1 MLNRGSRAARVCA
14 RRRLHTVTIL
24 VIEDDSSVLSLVE
37 RLLAAEGHTVLT
49 ARDPDDATNVLARHG
64 LSPDLL
70 LADIILGGQTGVE
83 YARSLK
89 QAHPP
94 LKVVF
99 MTGLAH
105 RAPAALRTGLGPV
118 LHKPFGADELYRV
131 IEER

>member
-1 MLNRGSRAARVCA
+1 M
-14 RRRLHTVTIL
+14 TIF

-37 RLLAAEGHTVLT
+37 RLLTAKSHRVLS
-49 ARDPDDATNVLARHG
+49 AHDPNDASVVLAQHG
-64 LSPDLL
+64 KPPDLL
-70 LADIILGGQTGVE
+70 LADIILGGQTGVD

-89 QAHPP
+89 DAHPS

-118 LHKPFGADELYRV
+118 LHKPFGADERYR
-131 IEER
+131 IIDER

>member
-1 MLNRGSRAARVCA
+1 M
-14 RRRLHTVTIL
+14 TIL

-37 RLLAAEGHTVLT
+37 RLLTAKGHTILS
-49 ARDPDDATNVLARHG
+49 AHDPRDAEVVLAQYG
-64 LSPDLL
+64 NPPDLL
-70 LADIILGGQTGVE
+70 LADILLGGQTGVE
-83 YARSLK
+83 YARSLQ

-118 LHKPFGADELYRV
+118 LHKPFGADELYRI